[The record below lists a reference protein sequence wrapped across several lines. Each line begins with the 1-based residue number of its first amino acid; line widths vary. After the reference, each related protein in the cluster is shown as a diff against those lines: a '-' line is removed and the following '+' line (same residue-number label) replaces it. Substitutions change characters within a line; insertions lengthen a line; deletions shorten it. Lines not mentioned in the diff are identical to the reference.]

1 MEIANL
7 KVYNDNMRKSLLD
20 KAYFL
25 SFVDSDT
32 FIDFGCA
39 DGSLLKYIHEM
50 FPDKKLIGYDISPE
64 MLQVAEKNLEGCNV
78 SLYNN
83 FENVISLKLDNAT
96 LILSSVI
103 HEVYSYGDNQSVNE
117 FWRQVFNENF
127 RYIAIRDLTPRKS
140 IDRMSDINDVSR
152 VLHNANPTHLAEFQ
166 SIWGNISNNKNLVH
180 FLMKYK
186 WVENWA
192 REVNS
197 SNKNWLN
204 SDSRHCDILVRS
216 DDAETIKYSG
226 TLSQSQVEHIVFL
239 IQDNYSGKD
248 IKDQIIEYEVQ
259 NLSPTVTSQIGDP
272 EFLEE

>member
-1 MEIANL
+1 M
-7 KVYNDNMRKSLLD
+7 
-20 KAYFL
+20 
-25 SFVDSDT
+25 
-32 FIDFGCA
+32 
-39 DGSLLKYIHEM
+39 
-50 FPDKKLIGYDISPE
+50 
-64 MLQVAEKNLEGCNV
+64 
-78 SLYNN
+78 
-83 FENVISLKLDNAT
+83 
-96 LILSSVI
+96 ILSSVI

-192 REVNS
+192 REVRENYFPITIEEFLSKVPNNEVNS

-239 IQDNYSGKD
+239 IQDNYSAKD

-259 NLSPTVTSQIGDP
+259 NLSPTVTPQIGDP

>member
-1 MEIANL
+1 
-7 KVYNDNMRKSLLD
+7 MRKSLLD

-39 DGSLLKYIHEM
+39 DGSLLKHIHEM

-152 VLHNANPTHLAEFQ
+152 
-166 SIWGNISNNKNLVH
+166 
-180 FLMKYK
+180 
-186 WVENWA
+186 
-192 REVNS
+192 
-197 SNKNWLN
+197 
-204 SDSRHCDILVRS
+204 HCDILVRS

-239 IQDNYSGKD
+239 IQDNYSAKD
-248 IKDQIIEYEVQ
+248 IKDQIIEYGVQ
-259 NLSPTVTSQIGDP
+259 NLSPTVTPQIGDP

>member
-39 DGSLLKYIHEM
+39 DGSLLKHIHEM

-64 MLQVAEKNLEGCNV
+64 MLQIAEKNLEGCNV

-127 RYIAIRDLTPRKS
+127 IED
-140 IDRMSDINDVSR
+140 
-152 VLHNANPTHLAEFQ
+152 
-166 SIWGNISNNKNLVH
+166 
-180 FLMKYK
+180 
-186 WVENWA
+186 
-192 REVNS
+192 
-197 SNKNWLN
+197 
-204 SDSRHCDILVRS
+204 
-216 DDAETIKYSG
+216 
-226 TLSQSQVEHIVFL
+226 TLR
-239 IQDNYSGKD
+239 
-248 IKDQIIEYEVQ
+248 
-259 NLSPTVTSQIGDP
+259 
-272 EFLEE
+272 

>member
-39 DGSLLKYIHEM
+39 DGSLLKHIHEM

-64 MLQVAEKNLEGCNV
+64 MLQIAEKNLEGCNV

-83 FENVISLKLDNAT
+83 FENITSLKLDNAT

-127 RYIAIRDLTPRKS
+127 KYIAIRDLTPRKS

-192 REVNS
+192 REVRENYFP
-197 SNKNWLN
+197 
-204 SDSRHCDILVRS
+204 I
-216 DDAETIKYSG
+216 TI
-226 TLSQSQVEHIVFL
+226 E
-239 IQDNYSGKD
+239 
-248 IKDQIIEYEVQ
+248 
-259 NLSPTVTSQIGDP
+259 
-272 EFLEE
+272 EFLSKVPNNYVIDYFYEFIMPRTQQGILKDFNILLKDTTHFKCILKKI

>member
-39 DGSLLKYIHEM
+39 DGSLLKHIHEM

-166 SIWGNISNNKNLVH
+166 SIWRNISNNKNLVH
-180 FLMKYK
+180 FLMK
-186 WVENWA
+186 
-192 REVNS
+192 
-197 SNKNWLN
+197 
-204 SDSRHCDILVRS
+204 I
-216 DDAETIKYSG
+216 
-226 TLSQSQVEHIVFL
+226 
-239 IQDNYSGKD
+239 
-248 IKDQIIEYEVQ
+248 
-259 NLSPTVTSQIGDP
+259 
-272 EFLEE
+272 

>member
-64 MLQVAEKNLEGCNV
+64 MLQVAEKNLEGCN
-78 SLYNN
+78 
-83 FENVISLKLDNAT
+83 
-96 LILSSVI
+96 LSSVI

-192 REVNS
+192 REVRENYFP
-197 SNKNWLN
+197 
-204 SDSRHCDILVRS
+204 I
-216 DDAETIKYSG
+216 TI
-226 TLSQSQVEHIVFL
+226 E
-239 IQDNYSGKD
+239 
-248 IKDQIIEYEVQ
+248 
-259 NLSPTVTSQIGDP
+259 
-272 EFLEE
+272 EFLSKVPNNYVIDYFYEFIMPQTQQGILKDFNILLKDTTHFKCILRKI

>member
-39 DGSLLKYIHEM
+39 DGSLLKHIHEM

-127 RYIAIRDLTPRKS
+127 RYIAIRDLTPWKS
-140 IDRMSDINDVSR
+140 IDRMSDINDV
-152 VLHNANPTHLAEFQ
+152 
-166 SIWGNISNNKNLVH
+166 
-180 FLMKYK
+180 
-186 WVENWA
+186 
-192 REVNS
+192 
-197 SNKNWLN
+197 
-204 SDSRHCDILVRS
+204 SRHCDILVRS

-259 NLSPTVTSQIGDP
+259 SLSPTVTSQIGDP

>member
-39 DGSLLKYIHEM
+39 DGSLLKY
-50 FPDKKLIGYDISPE
+50 
-64 MLQVAEKNLEGCNV
+64 
-78 SLYNN
+78 
-83 FENVISLKLDNAT
+83 
-96 LILSSVI
+96 I

-192 REVNS
+192 REVRENYFP
-197 SNKNWLN
+197 
-204 SDSRHCDILVRS
+204 I
-216 DDAETIKYSG
+216 TI
-226 TLSQSQVEHIVFL
+226 E
-239 IQDNYSGKD
+239 
-248 IKDQIIEYEVQ
+248 
-259 NLSPTVTSQIGDP
+259 
-272 EFLEE
+272 EFLSKVPNNYVIDYFYEFIMPQTQQGILKDFNILLKDTTHFKCILRKI